1 MSSGSSSLDATLSAA
16 PSLEI
21 SETPRDHHITL
32 QEGVAMVRRY
42 RERHPEATHA
52 SMFDRAI
59 FDQILAQP
67 GCAGVRIYYAE
78 AADGAQTLVLV
89 GVDAQGN
96 DFFEGDIGDTHYP
109 CPPFCSAHGP
119 FIR

>member
-1 MSSGSSSLDATLSAA
+1 MSPWSSTLDATFTEA

-21 SETPRDHHITL
+21 GETPRDHRIPL

-42 RERHPEATHA
+42 RERHPDAIHA

-59 FDQILAQP
+59 FDQLLAQP
-67 GCAGVRIYYAE
+67 GCAGVRMYYAE
-78 AADGAQTLVLV
+78 AANGAQTLVLV

-96 DFFEGDIGDTHYP
+96 DLWDGDIGDTHFP
-109 CPPFCSAHGP
+109 CPPFCSDHGP
-119 FIR
+119 FMP

>member
-1 MSSGSSSLDATLSAA
+1 MAPWSSSLDATLTAV

-21 SETPRDHHITL
+21 GETPRDHRITL

-42 RERHPEATHA
+42 RERHPEAIHA

-67 GCAGVRIYYAE
+67 GCAGVRMYYAE
-78 AADGAQTLVLV
+78 RADGAQALVLV
-89 GVDAQGN
+89 GVDIHGN
-96 DFFEGDIGDTHYP
+96 DLDDGEIGDTHFP
-109 CPPFCSAHGP
+109 CPPFCSVGSP
-119 FIR
+119 FMR